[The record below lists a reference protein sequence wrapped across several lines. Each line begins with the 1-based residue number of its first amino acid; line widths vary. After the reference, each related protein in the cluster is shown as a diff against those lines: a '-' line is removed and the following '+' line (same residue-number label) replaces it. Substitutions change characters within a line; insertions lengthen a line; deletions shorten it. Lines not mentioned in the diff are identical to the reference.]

1 MIDSVTDVE
10 QRVIG
15 IDEVGRGSWS
25 GPLVACA
32 ILLKSSILNY
42 SNLGL
47 IDDSKKIKKKKRVEL
62 SNFIKKHSYFSFGI
76 AYVEEIDNQN
86 INIATKFAVTR
97 AYKKFNNL
105 NTIIKIDG
113 KKIFEFKKNTHFLIK
128 GDQKSIAI
136 ASASILAKVFRDE
149 IMEYLDYYYPEY
161 GWKSNVGYGTK
172 KHLQAIKKFG
182 ITKFHRKSFKPI
194 AKFIQSNR

>member
-1 MIDSVTDVE
+1 MIDCLTDIE
-10 QRVIG
+10 QRIIG

-32 ILLKSSILNY
+32 ILLKSSILKC
-42 SNLGL
+42 SNLDL
-47 IDDSKKIKKKKRVEL
+47 IDDSKKIKRDKRVEL
-62 SNFIKKHSYFSFGI
+62 SKFIKKHSYFNFGI

-86 INIATKFAVTR
+86 INIATKLAIER
-97 AYKKFNNL
+97 AYERFNNL

-113 KKIFEFKKNTHFLIK
+113 KKIFEFKKNSHFLIK

-136 ASASILAKVFRDE
+136 ASASILAKVFRDQ
-149 IMEYLDYYYPEY
+149 IMKYLDSFYPEY
-161 GWKSNVGYGTK
+161 GWNSNMGYGTK
-172 KHLQAIKKFG
+172 KHLNAIRRFG

-194 AKFIQSNR
+194 ANFL

>member
-1 MIDSVTDVE
+1 MIDSLTDIE

-32 ILLKSSILNY
+32 ILLKSSILKC
-42 SNLGL
+42 SSLNL
-47 IDDSKKIKKKKRVEL
+47 INDSKKLNKNRRVEL
-62 SNFIKKHSYFSFGI
+62 SKFLKKHSYFNFGV
-76 AYVEEIDNQN
+76 AYVEEIDNLN
-86 INIATKFAVTR
+86 INIATKLAMKR
-97 AYKKFNNL
+97 AYTKFKNL

-113 KKIFEFKKNTHFLIK
+113 KKIFEFKKNTYFLIK

-136 ASASILAKVFRDE
+136 ASASILAKVFRDK
-149 IMEYLDYYYPEY
+149 IMEYLDSFYPEY
-161 GWKSNVGYGTK
+161 GWKSNMGYGTK
-172 KHLQAIKKFG
+172 KHLQAIRKFG

-194 AKFIQSNR
+194 RTYN

>member
-1 MIDSVTDVE
+1 MIDCLTDIE
-10 QRVIG
+10 QRIIG

-32 ILLKSSILNY
+32 ILLKSSILKC
-42 SNLGL
+42 SNLDL
-47 IDDSKKIKKKKRVEL
+47 IDDSKKIKRDKRIKL
-62 SNFIKKHSYFSFGI
+62 SKFIKKHSYFNFGI

-86 INIATKFAVTR
+86 INIATKLAIER
-97 AYKKFNNL
+97 AYERFNNL

-113 KKIFEFKKNTHFLIK
+113 KKIFEFKKNSHFLIK

-136 ASASILAKVFRDE
+136 ASASILAKVFRDQ
-149 IMEYLDYYYPEY
+149 IMKYLDSFYPEY
-161 GWKSNVGYGTK
+161 GWNSNMGYGTK
-172 KHLQAIKKFG
+172 KHLNAIRRFG

-194 AKFIQSNR
+194 ANFL

>member
-1 MIDSVTDVE
+1 MIDCLTDIE
-10 QRVIG
+10 QRIIG

-32 ILLKSSILNY
+32 ILLKSSILKC
-42 SNLGL
+42 SNLDL
-47 IDDSKKIKKKKRVEL
+47 IDDSKKIKRDKRIEL
-62 SNFIKKHSYFSFGI
+62 SKFIKKHSYFNFGI

-86 INIATKFAVTR
+86 INIATKLAIER
-97 AYKKFNNL
+97 AYERFNNL

-113 KKIFEFKKNTHFLIK
+113 KKIFEFKKNSHFLIK

-136 ASASILAKVFRDE
+136 ASASILAKVFRDQ
-149 IMEYLDYYYPEY
+149 IMKYLDSFYPEY
-161 GWKSNVGYGTK
+161 GWNSNMGYGTK
-172 KHLQAIKKFG
+172 KHLNAIRRFG

-194 AKFIQSNR
+194 ANFL